1 MRGLSRTSDVD
12 LRRVDL
18 WLRDERLP
26 EVGCYSRN
34 IRVRNELVI
43 LAVDTGD

>member
-1 MRGLSRTSDVD
+1 MRALSRTSDVGLRRAD
-12 LRRVDL
+12 LR
-18 WLRDERLP
+18 LRDECLP
-26 EVGCYSRN
+26 DARYARN